1 MVVETSQFKT
11 KPGVS
16 DTQFLA
22 ASQEAHDGF
31 LSKCKGFVSR
41 ELLKSDDGTWFDIV
55 HFETME
61 DAQAAMQDFLGQ
73 SSTNAFEEAI
83 DPATAQMRHFEVAK
97 KY

>member
-11 KPGVS
+11 KTGVS
-16 DTQFLA
+16 DAQLLA

-41 ELLKSDDGTWFDIV
+41 ELLKADDGTWLDIV

-61 DAQAAMQDFLGQ
+61 DAQAAMQSFLGQ
-73 SSTNAFEEAI
+73 PSTKAFEEAI